1 MNKAIFT
8 ACICI
13 ALNSICIGAAFAAG
27 TQFTPF
33 YLPAQTS
40 QTSAIGCEHSN
51 VGEHKLF
58 CAKNK
63 SSCYDK
69 IGLSGRTSLLIAK
82 FNMINACELGT
93 NAMIQIVKEKLS
105 ICAFFACIYMLC
117 IDIRSAN
124 GNEILETILTRSFLY
139 RILQY
144 IALSLYQM

>member
-63 SSCYDK
+63 SACYDK
-69 IGLSGRTSLLIAK
+69 
-82 FNMINACELGT
+82 N
-93 NAMIQIVKEKLS
+93 
-105 ICAFFACIYMLC
+105 
-117 IDIRSAN
+117 
-124 GNEILETILTRSFLY
+124 RSFRPHELTHCK
-139 RILQY
+139 IQY
-144 IALSLYQM
+144 DQCMRAWD